1 MTKDT
6 QERLSAL
13 MDSEL
18 PAAFTADTISHLK
31 QSSDLREIW
40 DRYHLIGDAIRGE
53 GVRWPAEGVAG
64 IVHNRLRDEPA
75 IVAQPIPIKESK
87 PQDRLLRPLAAGAA
101 IAASV
106 AALAVFTLPRLTG
119 ESPAADPVQIVS
131 KAPVPV
137 SYANQSGTRW
147 KNLAEPA
154 LESKLNR
161 YLENHSEYASSGG
174 MGVVPYSSF
183 VSYDTT
189 HSRP

>member
-1 MTKDT
+1 MRGQVHSRDGPEPAV
-6 QERLSAL
+6 QGAECQHGCGVCGGGGCLSA
-13 MDSEL
+13 D
-18 PAAFTADTISHLK
+18 
-31 QSSDLREIW
+31 
-40 DRYHLIGDAIRGE
+40 DATR
-53 GVRWPAEGVAG
+53 V
-64 IVHNRLRDEPA
+64 NEPA

-101 IAASV
+101 VAASV